1 MCSLGFLALDY
12 SSVEPVLASFGKVAI
27 EAISDETQLLKC
39 TSRLRKRAGRD
50 NIVPIVSVDPTVEE
64 G

>member
-1 MCSLGFLALDY
+1 M
-12 SSVEPVLASFGKVAI
+12 EPVLASFGKVAI
-27 EAISDETQLLKC
+27 EAISDKTQLLKC
-39 TSRLRKRAGRD
+39 TSRLHAGRD

>member
-1 MCSLGFLALDY
+1 M
-12 SSVEPVLASFGKVAI
+12 EPFLASFGKVAI
-27 EAISDETQLLKC
+27 EEISDKTQLLKC

-50 NIVPIVSVDPTVEE
+50 NIVPIVSVDPTFEE

>member
-1 MCSLGFLALDY
+1 M
-12 SSVEPVLASFGKVAI
+12 EPVLASFGKVAI

-39 TSRLRKRAGRD
+39 TTRLRKRDGRD

>member
-27 EAISDETQLLKC
+27 EDISDKTQLLKC
-39 TSRLRKRAGRD
+39 TSRLQAGRD